1 MDGTFKKEDFMKKNI
16 FSKFIKSIEPSVT
29 FMIDG
34 KVKEMQRRGVKV
46 YNFNL
51 GEPDF
56 PTSDNVKSAAIKGI
70 LENRTKYTPIKG
82 MPEILGAISEKF
94 RRDNDL
100 IYAPSEIMVS
110 NGAKQILYS
119 AVRTICEMGNEIIV
133 LAPYWVSYPAI
144 VKLAGG
150 KPVIVKT
157 DDFRFSAKK
166 IKKAI
171 TRKTKAIIINSPNN
185 PTSIVWTRE
194 ELKEL
199 AELVLKHKIF
209 VISDEVYEKFL
220 YENAKHYSFASHDSK
235 LKDYT
240 ITVNAVSKTYCM
252 TGWRIGYC
260 GAPKY
265 IVEKMID
272 LQSHLSSNA
281 CSISQ
286 VAAIEALLG
295 DQEPI
300 QKMVRELDERRR
312 FVCNEFENL
321 GIEFIKSEG
330 AFYVFFRVEPKFSS
344 LKFCEK
350 MLQDFQVALNPGE
363 SFGTPGWVRL
373 SYTVNFKDLKEGMN
387 RIKTMFER
395 R

>member
-1 MDGTFKKEDFMKKNI
+1 MTNTL
-16 FSKFIKSIEPSVT
+16 SKFVKSIESSVT

-34 KVKEMQRRGVKV
+34 KVKEMQRGGVKV

-56 PTSDNVKSAAIKGI
+56 QTPDNVKSAAIKGI
-70 LENRTKYTPIKG
+70 LENRTKYTKVQG
-82 MPEILGAISEKF
+82 VPEILEAISEKF
-94 RRDNDL
+94 KRDNNL
-100 IYAPSEIMVS
+100 IYSPSEIMAS
-110 NGAKQILYS
+110 NGAKQILYL
-119 AVRTICEMGNEIIV
+119 AIRTICEIGNEIIV
-133 LAPYWVSYPAI
+133 LAPYWVSYPTI
-144 VKLAGG
+144 VKLSGG
-150 KPVIVKT
+150 KPVVVKT

-166 IKKAI
+166 IKKAV

-185 PTSIVWTRE
+185 PTSVVWTHE

-220 YENAKHYSFASHDSK
+220 YENAKHYSFASLDSK

-265 IVEKMID
+265 IVEKMTD

-286 VAAIEALLG
+286 VAAIEALSG

-300 QKMVRELDERRR
+300 KKMVREFDERRR
-312 FVCNEFENL
+312 FVCNEFEGS
-321 GIEFIKSEG
+321 GIEFIKPEG
-330 AFYVFFRVEPKFSS
+330 AFYVFFKVEPKFSS
-344 LKFCEK
+344 LKFCEI
-350 MLQDFQVALNPGE
+350 MLKDFQVALNPGE

-373 SYTVNFKDLKEGMN
+373 SYTVNLDDLKEGIK
-387 RIKTMFER
+387 RIKTMFAP
-395 R
+395 

>member
-1 MDGTFKKEDFMKKNI
+1 MKKNTL
-16 FSKFIKSIEPSVT
+16 SKFVKSIEPSVT

-34 KVKEMQRRGVKV
+34 KVKEMQGRGVKV

-56 PTSDNVKSAAIKGI
+56 QTPDNVKSAAIKAI
-70 LENRTKYTPIKG
+70 LGNRTKYTAVKG
-82 MPEILGAISEKF
+82 MPKLLEAISEKF
-94 RRDNDL
+94 KKDNNL
-100 IYAPSEIMVS
+100 IYASSEIMVS
-110 NGAKQILYS
+110 NGAKQILYL
-119 AVRTICEMGNEIIV
+119 AVRTVCEIGDEIIV
-133 LAPYWVSYPAI
+133 LAPYWVSYPTI

-150 KPVIVKT
+150 KPVVVKT

-185 PTSIVWTRE
+185 PTSVVWTHE

-199 AELVLKHKIF
+199 AGLVLKHKIF

-220 YENAKHYSFASHDSK
+220 YDGTKHYSFASFDSK

-265 IVEKMID
+265 IVDKMTD

-286 VAAIEALLG
+286 VAAIEAISD

-300 QKMVRELDERRR
+300 KKMVREFDERRR
-312 FVCNEFENL
+312 FVCNEFEGS
-321 GIEFIKSEG
+321 GIEFIKAEG
-330 AFYVFFRVEPKFSS
+330 AFYVFFKVEPKFSS
-344 LKFCEK
+344 LKFCEI
-350 MLQDFQVALNPGE
+350 MLKDFQVALNPGE
-363 SFGTPGWVRL
+363 SFGAPGWVRL
-373 SYTVNFKDLKEGMN
+373 SYTVNLDDLEEGIK
-387 RIKTMFER
+387 RIKTMFKR